1 MWRHQVA
8 RQKKAIQLRHFQLNT
23 SYGKDGSP
31 QDLESQQQQV
41 KKTLRSHVEN
51 ITITQGIIPFL
62 HGTKYNYCLLS
73 TSLIPSLNDGLTAA
87 PL

>member
-1 MWRHQVA
+1 MLCEKMWRHQIA
-8 RQKKAIQLRHFQLNT
+8 PQKKAIQLRHFQLNT

-31 QDLESQQQQV
+31 QKQV